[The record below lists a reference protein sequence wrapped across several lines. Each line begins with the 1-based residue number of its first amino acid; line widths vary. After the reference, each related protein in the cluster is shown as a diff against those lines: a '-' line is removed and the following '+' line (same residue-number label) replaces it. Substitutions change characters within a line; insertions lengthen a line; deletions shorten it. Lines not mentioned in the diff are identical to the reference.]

1 MISRFRPPMDIIGLT
16 TDRKAWRSCKC
27 CRPSTQRAISG
38 KAALR
43 HPPIS
48 SPARAH
54 RTGTSAAV
62 VNVQSGSGSRC
73 HKPISTSD
81 NTAPTSSPRHKP
93 RSARATRH
101 RKAA

>member
-1 MISRFRPPMDIIGLT
+1 MS
-16 TDRKAWRSCKC
+16 A
-27 CRPSTQRAISG
+27 

-48 SPARAH
+48 SPASAH
-54 RTGTSAAV
+54 STGTSAAV

-81 NTAPTSSPRHKP
+81 TPAPTSSPRHKP
-93 RSARATRH
+93 RSARATRQ
-101 RKAA
+101 RPAAWRSADSMTCNSLMASPTTCSTDTPLASLAG